1 MKNCLLDFSRFSST
15 CALTTPVVGDRWLM
29 TQFSLSPTVFD
40 LPGLFELLA
49 EVVPLSSKTWQM
61 ERTKKTEEPSVN
73 VPTT

>member
-1 MKNCLLDFSRFSST
+1 
-15 CALTTPVVGDRWLM
+15 M